1 MRADDALPTP
11 YVNAVHAQIGLDD
24 CFLTFGIAQPLDI
37 RTDTDLSAIDSVE
50 GQALFRCVVSRST
63 LKQFID
69 LLSTQYATQT
79 QQFEAFQALQRKEED
94 DAYPDDSSS
103 ES

>member
-37 RTDTDLSAIDSVE
+37 RTDTDLTYSKHWGVNVKRAEI
-50 GQALFRCVVSRST
+50 T
-63 LKQFID
+63 LNMR
-69 LLSTQYATQT
+69 YG
-79 QQFEAFQALQRKEED
+79 
-94 DAYPDDSSS
+94 
-103 ES
+103 